1 MNPRHTIMR
10 QRGPALVAALA
21 LGALPG
27 IVIAQDAA
35 AESAQRQR
43 DQAVRDIELRMERDE
58 ARRDMAERER
68 GQREALRGQEES
80 IRRLEEAQRRL
91 ESSSRE
97 VAELSTD
104 FLGRNLNYGWT
115 VSPPPPRALLGVGV
129 MNRGREG
136 AVVNQV
142 SPGGAAAEAGIR
154 TGDVIVSIDGKDL
167 TKESD
172 PSRALV
178 EQMNRVEP
186 DRKLRVEV
194 LRGAD
199 RMAMDVTPRTPP
211 VGATG
216 ATGSAALLQMLD
228 PSRTGPQPAFTT
240 TFRSANLLRGMEFA
254 TISDR
259 LGSYFGVTEGVLV
272 VRAGPNPPF
281 TLQDGDVILSI
292 DGRVP
297 TSAQHAGRILR
308 SYQPGEKLRLRVQ
321 RDRKAIDIDATA
333 PGEKN

>member
-1 MNPRHTIMR
+1 MKPRHTSMR

-35 AESAQRQR
+35 AEQRQR
-43 DQAVRDIELRMERDE
+43 DQAVRDIELRMEREE

-104 FLGRNLNYGWT
+104 LGRNLNYGWT

-216 ATGSAALLQMLD
+216 ATGSAFLQMLD
-228 PSRTGPQPAFTT
+228 QSRMPQPAFTT
-240 TFRSANLLRGMEFA
+240 TFRSADLLRGMEFA
-254 TISDR
+254 TISER

-272 VRAGPNPPF
+272 VRAGANPPF

-333 PGEKN
+333 PGERN

>member
-1 MNPRHTIMR
+1 VNDRMHGDDMNPRHTSLR

-27 IVIAQDAA
+27 IAIAQDAA

-43 DQAVRDIELRMERDE
+43 DQAVRDIELRMEREE

-91 ESSSRE
+91 ENSSRE

-104 FLGRNLNYGWT
+104 LGRNLNYGWT

-154 TGDVIVSIDGKDL
+154 TGDVIVSIDGTDL

-178 EQMNRVEP
+178 EQMSRVEP

-216 ATGSAALLQMLD
+216 ATGSAFLQMLD
-228 PSRTGPQPAFTT
+228 QSRMPPQPAFTT
-240 TFRSANLLRGMEFA
+240 TFRSVDLLRGMEF
-254 TISDR
+254 
-259 LGSYFGVTEGVLV
+259 
-272 VRAGPNPPF
+272 
-281 TLQDGDVILSI
+281 
-292 DGRVP
+292 
-297 TSAQHAGRILR
+297 
-308 SYQPGEKLRLRVQ
+308 
-321 RDRKAIDIDATA
+321 
-333 PGEKN
+333 